1 MIREITWTH
10 KHQFEIIQVLQ
21 RSPTL
26 VSIEGF
32 FQFKFKYVV
41 HCVFNEVGSGLF
53 DSFSMQTQVF
63 HRVKKST
70 GAQVLFLD
78 ECQHAKLFCT
88 GFN

>member
-1 MIREITWTH
+1 ML
-10 KHQFEIIQVLQ
+10 F
-21 RSPTL
+21 S
-26 VSIEGF
+26 
-32 FQFKFKYVV
+32 V
-41 HCVFNEVGSGLF
+41 HCAFNEVGSGLF
-53 DSFSMQTQVF
+53 DLFSMQTQVF